1 YNKINKK
8 SGSGPILWA
17 AACCHVLLS
26 MYFCSVGNGLDRS
39 ETHGQYS
46 NKREIRKTPGT
57 VKTVPYK
64 SF

>member
-1 YNKINKK
+1 
-8 SGSGPILWA
+8 
-17 AACCHVLLS
+17 LLS